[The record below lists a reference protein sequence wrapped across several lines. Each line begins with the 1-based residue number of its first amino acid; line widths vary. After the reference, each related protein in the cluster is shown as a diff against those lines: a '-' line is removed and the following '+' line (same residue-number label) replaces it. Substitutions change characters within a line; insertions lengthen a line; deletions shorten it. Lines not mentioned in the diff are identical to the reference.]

1 MYVVSS
7 ITFPEY
13 ASDRHPKARKDP
25 PPIKQQKTDTFPNK
39 YTKITLAQSSDRR
52 YRPTSSVDVQMR
64 RNLRLDRGLQLPSL
78 RQSKRLRV
86 MLSLLAAFLR
96 LDQSHVRLVVGT
108 LLECVGS
115 AHAVCPPG
123 SYGERDNQFLLASLI
138 ALLRRRRGG
147 LGSRKEKKD

>member
-7 ITFPEY
+7 ITFPEC

-25 PPIKQQKTDTFPNK
+25 PPIIKQQKTDTFPK

-52 YRPTSSVDVQMR
+52 CRPTSSVDVQIR

-115 AHAVCPPG
+115 AHAVCPRG

-147 LGSRKEKKD
+147 WCSRKERKY